1 MKITFGILLIWL
13 TFSGC
18 VTEKRCMEKFPAS
31 TQTIIRDTTI
41 ITNSKSFDTLISF
54 QSRDTIFIRDW
65 KTKIETQLVRVNDS
79 VFVKTICPGDTI
91 RVEKVIQNII
101 KHEPVEQT
109 KIPWWLVG
117 ITLLVLVLSIILQ
130 FKR

>member
-1 MKITFGILLIWL
+1 
-13 TFSGC
+13 
-18 VTEKRCMEKFPAS
+18 MEKFPAS

-109 KIPWWLVG
+109 KIPWWLVA
-117 ITLLVLVLSIILQ
+117 ITLLVLVLSTIIII
-130 FKR
+130 KR

>member
-1 MKITFGILLIWL
+1 
-13 TFSGC
+13 
-18 VTEKRCMEKFPAS
+18 MEKFPAS

-41 ITNSKSFDTLISF
+41 ITNSKSFDTLVTF
-54 QSRDTIFIRDW
+54 ESRDTIFIRDW

-91 RVEKVIQNII
+91 RIEKVIQNIV
-101 KHEPVEQT
+101 KHEPVEQSN
-109 KIPWWLVG
+109 IPWWLVG

>member
-1 MKITFGILLIWL
+1 MKFTFNVLLIWL

-41 ITNSKSFDTLISF
+41 ITNSKSFDTLVSF
-54 QSRDTIFIRDW
+54 KSRDTIFIRDW
-65 KTKIETQLVRVNDS
+65 KTKIETKLVRVNDS

-91 RVEKVIQNII
+91 RIEKVIQNIV

>member
-1 MKITFGILLIWL
+1 MKITFGVLMFWL
-13 TFSGC
+13 TFAGC

-31 TQTIIRDTTI
+31 TQTIVRDTTI
-41 ITNSKSFDTLISF
+41 ITNSKSFDTLVAF
-54 QSRDTIFIRDW
+54 GSRDTIFIRDW

-91 RVEKVIQNII
+91 RIEKVIQNIV
-101 KHEPVEQT
+101 KHEPVEQSN
-109 KIPWWLVG
+109 IPWWLVG